1 MKKTYALILLITLSC
16 WNKKQIDLSNLE
28 GYWEIY
34 QVEKEGNIV
43 KEYKISTSVDY
54 FKIQKDS
61 TGYRKKV
68 APQLDGSFIV
78 SNNVSNFKL
87 KTTNDNSL
95 HLIYSNKN
103 FNTDEVIKE
112 LSKSNL
118 VIINS
123 EGILYRYKRFEK
135 LDLLNE

>member
-1 MKKTYALILLITLSC
+1 MRKTYALILLITLSC
-16 WNKKQIDLSNLE
+16 SSKKQIDLSNLE

-54 FKIQKDS
+54 FKIKKDS

-103 FNTDEVIKE
+103 FNADEVIKE

>member
-1 MKKTYALILLITLSC
+1 MPTNA
-16 WNKKQIDLSNLE
+16 N
-28 GYWEIY
+28 
-34 QVEKEGNIV
+34 
-43 KEYKISTSVDY
+43 
-54 FKIQKDS
+54 FKIKKDS
-61 TGYRKKV
+61 IGYRKKV